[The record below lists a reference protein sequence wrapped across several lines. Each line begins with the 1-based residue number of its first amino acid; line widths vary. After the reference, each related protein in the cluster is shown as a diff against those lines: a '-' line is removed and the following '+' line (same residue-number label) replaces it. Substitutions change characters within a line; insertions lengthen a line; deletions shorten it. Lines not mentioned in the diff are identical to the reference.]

1 MDWVI
6 LPQRLRRPI
15 RQESAH
21 DFGVALDGEQEGA
34 RGRVRDAAALLPIAQ
49 GRNGQAERMR
59 EFRLRHAETLS
70 ERLDPRD
77 AAHLCELFLA
87 GRLRIGIR
95 PSRGENLVVG
105 HGVEPRPIRVAL
117 RRRVTRFH
125 GHPRNT
131 DLAHASSP

>member
-1 MDWVI
+1 MTSGS
-6 LPQRLRRPI
+6 RSMASRRARAGASGTLR
-15 RQESAH
+15 
-21 DFGVALDGEQEGA
+21 
-34 RGRVRDAAALLPIAQ
+34 AAALLPIAQ
-49 GRNGQAERMR
+49 GRSGQAERMR

-95 PSRGENLVVG
+95 RSRGENLVVG
-105 HGVEPRPIRVAL
+105 HGVEPGPIRLAL
-117 RRRVTRFH
+117 RRRVTRLH

-131 DLAHASSP
+131 GLAHLALPFGLK